1 MLMFSKNVPYIAQ
14 AGLLLSLGD
23 DSHAKKLINDA
34 LAEMT
39 DGICE
44 FAQGYMRADLQLV
57 VAALKA
63 TVDALEAVLN
73 DDDKAFADDVYHG
86 MNIASVDVSAF
97 VSQAKE
103 GDRND
108 Q

>member
-14 AGLLLSLGD
+14 AGLLLSLGA

-44 FAQGYMRADLQLV
+44 FAQGYMHADLQLV

-86 MNIASVDVSAF
+86 MNIASIDVSAF

>member
-14 AGLLLSLGD
+14 AGLLLSLGA

-44 FAQGYMRADLQLV
+44 FAQGYIYLCSI
-57 VAALKA
+57 
-63 TVDALEAVLN
+63 VLFGGEL
-73 DDDKAFADDVYHG
+73 DDDDPCNMCDDVGDTIVEIMEQKLARWKYRL
-86 MNIASVDVSAF
+86 MKKEEVDVP
-97 VSQAKE
+97 E
-103 GDRND
+103 E
-108 Q
+108 

>member
-14 AGLLLSLGD
+14 AGLLLSLGA

-44 FAQGYMRADLQLV
+44 FAQAICVLICSLLLQL
-57 VAALKA
+57 
-63 TVDALEAVLN
+63 
-73 DDDKAFADDVYHG
+73 
-86 MNIASVDVSAF
+86 
-97 VSQAKE
+97 
-103 GDRND
+103 
-108 Q
+108 

>member
-44 FAQGYMRADLQLV
+44 AKALSVRLSLLV
-57 VAALKA
+57 TIGNSFL
-63 TVDALEAVLN
+63 
-73 DDDKAFADDVYHG
+73 
-86 MNIASVDVSAF
+86 
-97 VSQAKE
+97 
-103 GDRND
+103 
-108 Q
+108 